1 MEDWISQLP
10 DEVLISILSLF
21 TVKEACRTSILSH
34 RWKNLWLFH
43 TRILDFD
50 DPDTMRDLSS
60 KREIANWDRDKF
72 VTRVNHILNLH
83 PALTIDQFR
92 VCFDLNKRS
101 ERDIGRW
108 VDFAFSKGVKRF
120 ELDFSP
126 AYYCK
131 ITRRYTFPHERF
143 TCVKNSICINS
154 LTSLTLKYVH
164 VTGELLE
171 HFLSNCPLLE
181 RVHVDSSES
190 IVNLKICGSS
200 LKLKYLHIIDCF
212 QVKSIK
218 IFAPNLE
225 SFGYVGNIIELQIDY
240 TPRLLDVYIGGL
252 RHHPVNYAFL
262 ALSSYLHQ
270 LESLTL
276 GICHY
281 DNINIK
287 LPQFQRLTNLRHLK
301 LKVTVRDE
309 ESLFD
314 LISLIEAAPLLRKF
328 TLELFSS
335 ELQKER
341 EVRKVIN
348 YDPNEH
354 LKEVEIVGFVGRAI
368 DIELVVYLLESAI
381 KLEKIVINP
390 CSPYVVGTPWETEE
404 IENNKVVKECA
415 KQLKKYLPL
424 GAEFVIL

>member
-34 RWKNLWLFH
+34 RWKHLWLFH

-72 VTRVNHILNLH
+72 VTGVNHILNLH

-101 ERDIGRW
+101 KRDIGRW
-108 VDFAFSKGVKRF
+108 VDFAFSKGVQRF
-120 ELDFSP
+120 ELDFTP
-126 AYYCK
+126 AYYCQ

-200 LKLKYLHIIDCF
+200 LKLKYLHIINCF

-276 GICHY
+276 GIYHY
-281 DNINIK
+281 DNVSTFK
-287 LPQFQRLTNLRHLK
+287 FFCNLLH
-301 LKVTVRDE
+301 
-309 ESLFD
+309 
-314 LISLIEAAPLLRKF
+314 
-328 TLELFSS
+328 
-335 ELQKER
+335 
-341 EVRKVIN
+341 
-348 YDPNEH
+348 
-354 LKEVEIVGFVGRAI
+354 
-368 DIELVVYLLESAI
+368 
-381 KLEKIVINP
+381 
-390 CSPYVVGTPWETEE
+390 
-404 IENNKVVKECA
+404 
-415 KQLKKYLPL
+415 
-424 GAEFVIL
+424 IL

>member
-1 MEDWISQLP
+1 MMEDGISQLP

-34 RWKNLWLFH
+34 RWKHLWLFH

-101 ERDIGRW
+101 KRDIGRW

-120 ELDFSP
+120 ELDFTP
-126 AYYCK
+126 AYHCNSC
-131 ITRRYTFPHERF
+131 YTFPHERF

-200 LKLKYLHIIDCF
+200 LKLKYLHIINCF

-281 DNINIK
+281 DNVSTLSSFAISCIYYDVLCAVLSSLVCSFQINIK
-287 LPQFQRLTNLRHLK
+287 LPRLTNLRHLK
-301 LKVTVRDE
+301 LKVTARDG
-309 ESLFD
+309 ESLLD

-328 TLELFSS
+328 TLEVTYSYF
-335 ELQKER
+335 
-341 EVRKVIN
+341 ITC
-348 YDPNEH
+348 H
-354 LKEVEIVGFVGRAI
+354 LSIQIAF
-368 DIELVVYLLESAI
+368 
-381 KLEKIVINP
+381 
-390 CSPYVVGTPWETEE
+390 
-404 IENNKVVKECA
+404 
-415 KQLKKYLPL
+415 
-424 GAEFVIL
+424 IL